1 MNRRFYSRQSIKISV
16 IQWTRINVLN
26 WMNGKGAFYRNNQL
40 FGVQTRQPTQEIYP
54 NYHNY
59 SLYSLMNHYN
69 SSNKKQLLFMAAI
82 VIESAFAERFNTS

>member
-1 MNRRFYSRQSIKISV
+1 MERALF
-16 IQWTRINVLN
+16 TE
-26 WMNGKGAFYRNNQL
+26 NNQL

-69 SSNKKQLLFMAAI
+69 SPNKKQILFMAAI
-82 VIESAFAERFNTS
+82 VIESAFAERFKAS